1 VKVWAGVTLTA
12 NSRPWVPDAIKE
24 HWHYGDSVS
33 GGNFEHLLYSVQE
46 PLAIGL
52 PKQVV
57 QEDSHAVHA
66 EEFGRPAQLTVNG
79 WQIKRVGL
87 PHLELISRS

>member
-1 VKVWAGVTLTA
+1 MRAGLALAA

-24 HWHYGDSVS
+24 HWHNGDSMGS
-33 GGNFEHLLYSVQE
+33 GNFEHLLYTVQE
-46 PLAIGL
+46 RLAIGL

-57 QEDSHAVHA
+57 QKDSHAVHA
-66 EEFGRPAQLTVNG
+66 ELLGRPAQLTINR